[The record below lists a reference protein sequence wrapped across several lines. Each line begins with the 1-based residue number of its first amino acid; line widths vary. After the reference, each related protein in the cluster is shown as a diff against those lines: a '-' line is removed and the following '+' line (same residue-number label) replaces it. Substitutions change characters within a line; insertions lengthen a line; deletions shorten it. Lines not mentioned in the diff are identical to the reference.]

1 MLNVLS
7 LALFVVP
14 VIAHEAYAKSCAKP
28 VPVLP
33 GRPSLSIIPYYYAVY
48 NILFTGT
55 VEG

>member
-14 VIAHEAYAKSCAKP
+14 VIAHEAYARSCAKP